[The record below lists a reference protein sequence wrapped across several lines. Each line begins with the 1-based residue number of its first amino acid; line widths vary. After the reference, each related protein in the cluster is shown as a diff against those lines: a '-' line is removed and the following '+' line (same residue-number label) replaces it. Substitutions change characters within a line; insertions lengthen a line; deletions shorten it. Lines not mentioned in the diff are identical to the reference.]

1 MANQAVKLKKKYTR
15 NLKHH
20 SLSEFNTFAQ
30 VHESLEIFYC

>member
-1 MANQAVKLKKKYTR
+1 MANQAVKLKKYTR

-20 SLSEFNTFAQ
+20 NLSKFNTFAQ